1 MLTLFRKE
9 ILSFLNSLIGYVA
22 IIVFLA
28 INGLYLWVFPGAF
41 NLVDYGY
48 ASLDNFFVIAPFV
61 FLFLIPAI
69 TMRSFAEEKRAGT
82 IEILITK
89 PITDFSIL
97 MAKYLAGLT
106 LVVVSLLPTLIY
118 VFSVYQLGLPKG
130 NLDFGGLWG
139 SYIGLLFLA
148 TAFTAIGLFVS
159 SVTDNQIV
167 AFIAGLVISGFAYI
181 GFELIAD
188 MALFGKA
195 SLFIKSLG
203 IQEHYA
209 SMSRGVIDTRDV
221 LYFLSVNTVFL
232 LLSKIS
238 LESRKWD
245 RYAKRNNRLD
255 NTVQLAAGLI
265 IIVLI
270 NIIGSYL
277 FTRFDLTSEKRYTLS
292 KSTRKLIRETDDI
305 IYFKVYLEGEFP
317 SGFKRLSQ
325 STREM
330 LDEFRAYSDNI
341 QYEFIDPTASEDPKT
356 RKDIYDRLIEQGL
369 VPTDLAVRTKE
380 GQKQQ
385 SVFPGALVT
394 YKGRTI
400 PISLLANQL
409 GAPPEAIINNSIQAL
424 EYNIVSAI
432 RKLSSVLKPKIA
444 FTQGHGELIKL
455 ETADIA
461 VALSDYYT
469 VEYADLKGNI
479 NAFTERAETEPG
491 KFNIVNKYEALIIA
505 KPDSLFNEKDK
516 FLIDQFVM
524 RGGKILWLIDPVFA
538 TMDSLQTVNRTIGIT
553 QDINLNDLLFKYGVR
568 LNSNLI
574 MDLAALPIPM
584 VTGYMGNQP
593 QFGFFPWPYF
603 PVLTSTSSHPVVKNI
618 NAVRTEFI
626 SSIDT
631 VGDPSIKKTIL
642 LRSSQYTRIAQTPVM
657 ITLEI
662 LGRDPNTRDYSDQPQ
677 AVAVLLE
684 GEFESVF
691 NNRIPKEIS
700 QAPEIGFTKKSDKN
714 RMVVISDG
722 DVIKNQVQFSNGNYI
737 PLPLGYDRHTGQ
749 TFGNK
754 ELIMN
759 AVNFLCDDEGLMAVR
774 SRELR
779 LRALDVTK
787 ARENLLMWQLTNI
800 AVPVLLIIIFGIIQ
814 FAFRKRRFSK

>member
-28 INGLYLWVFPGAF
+28 INGLFLWVFPGAF
-41 NLVDYGY
+41 NIVDYGY
-48 ASLDNFFVIAPFV
+48 ASLDNFFMLAPFV

-82 IEILITK
+82 IEILITR
-89 PITDFSIL
+89 PITDFQIIL
-97 MAKYLAGLT
+97 AKYLAGLT
-106 LVVVSLLPTLIY
+106 LVFFSLIPTLIY
-118 VFSVYQLGLPKG
+118 VISVYQLGLPKG

-148 TAFTAIGLFVS
+148 SAFTAVGLFVS
-159 SVTDNQIV
+159 SITDNQIV
-167 AFIAGLVISGFAYI
+167 AFISGLVISGFAYI

-188 MALFGKA
+188 MAIFGKA

-203 IQEHYA
+203 MQEHFA
-209 SMSRGVIDTRDV
+209 SMSRGVLDTRDII
-221 LYFLSVNTVFL
+221 YFISLIAVFL
-232 LLSKIS
+232 LLTKIS

-245 RYAKRNNRLD
+245 KAAKINTRLD
-255 NTVQLAAGLI
+255 NYIQLAAGI
-265 IIVLI
+265 VIIVLL
-270 NIIGSYL
+270 NVIGTYL

-317 SGFKRLSQ
+317 SGFKRLSV

-341 QYEFIDPTASEDPKT
+341 QYEFINPAASEDAKT
-356 RKDIYDRLIEQGL
+356 RKDIYDRLVEQGL
-369 VPTDLAVRTKE
+369 VPTDIAVRTKE

-400 PISLLANQL
+400 PVSLLANQL

-432 RKLSSVLKPKIA
+432 RKLSTIHKPKIA
-444 FTQGHGELIKL
+444 FTQGHSELTKL
-455 ETADIA
+455 ETADIS
-461 VALSDYYT
+461 VALSDYYQ
-469 VEYADLKGNI
+469 VEYTDLKGNI
-479 NAFTERAETEPG
+479 NTLTERVETEPG
-491 KFNIVNKYEALIIA
+491 KFNIVNKYEAIVIA
-505 KPDSLFNEKDK
+505 KPDSIFSEKDK
-516 FLIDQFVM
+516 FLIDQYVM
-524 RGGKILWLIDPVFA
+524 RGGKILWLADPVFA
-538 TMDSLQTVNRTIGIT
+538 TMDSLQTVNRTLGIT

-574 MDLAALPIPM
+574 MDLASLPIPM

-593 QFGFFPWPYF
+593 QFEFFPWPYF
-603 PVLTSTSSHPVVKNI
+603 PVLTSASSHPIVKNI

-631 VGDPSIKKTIL
+631 VGNPSIKKTIL

-657 ITLEI
+657 ISLEI
-662 LGRDPNTRDYSDQPQ
+662 LGRDPDRSDYTDTPQ

-691 NNRIPKEIS
+691 NNRIPKEIAN
-700 QAPEIGFTKKSDKN
+700 APEIGFIAKSEAN

-722 DVIKNQVQFSNGNYI
+722 DIIKNQVQFSNGNYI

-754 ELIMN
+754 DLIMN
-759 AVNFLCDDEGLMAVR
+759 AMNYLCDDEGLMSVR

-787 ARENLLMWQLTNI
+787 ARENLLMWQLINI
-800 AVPVLLIIIFGIIQ
+800 AIPILLIIVFGIIQ
-814 FAFRKRRFSK
+814 FAVRKRRFSK